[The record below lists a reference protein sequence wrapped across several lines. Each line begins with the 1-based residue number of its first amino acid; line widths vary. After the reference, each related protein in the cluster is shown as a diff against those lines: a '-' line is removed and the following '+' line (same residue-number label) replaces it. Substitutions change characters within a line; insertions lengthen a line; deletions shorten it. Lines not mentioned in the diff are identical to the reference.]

1 MLVRDAECLDT
12 KTQRKDEK
20 TGTSTGSLTSQ
31 QYGRHVLQAPHCSSP
46 PSEACARDTPFLP
59 LQIPAGKE
67 MWSSR
72 VRLSFESTRKDQL
85 DQQLWFFMFSHVVW
99 KQKSPA
105 TKLRADGTFRRA
117 TQAFSPADKSSWK
130 HTSRKDQVFQ
140 RVANTGRPYVKMYSL
155 RTIEPHQKYS
165 I

>member
-1 MLVRDAECLDT
+1 
-12 KTQRKDEK
+12 
-20 TGTSTGSLTSQ
+20 
-31 QYGRHVLQAPHCSSP
+31 
-46 PSEACARDTPFLP
+46 
-59 LQIPAGKE
+59 

-85 DQQLWFFMFSHVVW
+85 DQQLWFFMLFHVVW
-99 KQKSPA
+99 KKKAPA

-130 HTSRKDQVFQ
+130 RTSRRDQVFQ
-140 RVANTGRPYVKMYSL
+140 RVANAGRPYVKMYSL

>member
-1 MLVRDAECLDT
+1 MQNAYIP
-12 KTQRKDEK
+12 KHKEK

-46 PSEACARDTPFLP
+46 PSEAYARDTPFLP

-85 DQQLWFFMFSHVVW
+85 DQQLWFFMLFHVVW
-99 KQKSPA
+99 KKNLQPPSCVQTVHFEEQHRLSVRQTRVRGSAPHGQ
-105 TKLRADGTFRRA
+105 TKCFNAL
-117 TQAFSPADKSSWK
+117 PI
-130 HTSRKDQVFQ
+130 QVDH
-140 RVANTGRPYVKMYSL
+140 L
-155 RTIEPHQKYS
+155 
-165 I
+165 